1 MDGLQATRF
10 IRMSGKEDSVS
21 IPIIAMIANAFSED
35 NERGTEQ
42 LQLFKYGGFMSNGQH
57 KNGNFTSTLGF
68 VIACV
73 GSAVGLGNIWMFPY
87 RLGQYGGAAF
97 LIPYLLFILLFGWV
111 GLSAEFAVGRKARTG
126 TIGAYGY
133 CFAARDRE
141 KTGKVLG
148 WFPLLGSLGIAIGYS
163 IVLGWVLRSLAGA
176 VTGSMF
182 ETDAAEYFAQAT
194 GAFGSVPWHFII
206 VAVVS
211 VILLTG
217 VTKGIEKVSKV
228 MMPLFFVLFV
238 ILAVRVAFLPG
249 AAKGYEFLFV
259 PRWEALLK
267 VDTWVMAMGQAF
279 FSLSITGSG
288 MIVYGAYLDDKVDIP
303 GASVRTA
310 LFDTM
315 AALLSG
321 LAIMPAVF
329 AFGIDAGSGP
339 SLIFITLPGVFR
351 QMPMGRLFAAFF
363 FLSVSFAGITSL
375 INMFEAVIESWQ
387 TQFRISRFLSTLL
400 CGGITFLVGVFLEEE
415 SRTGTWLDTV
425 SIAIVPL
432 GAVLGAV
439 SVYYVLGYPKIRE
452 ELEKGHKGKLSDAFG
467 FTAKYIYVPLTVL
480 VLILGFVYKGIG

>member
-21 IPIIAMIANAFSED
+21 LPIIAMIANAFSED

-176 VTGSMF
+176 VTGSLF